1 MEDRKAFEIL
11 NLRAG
16 ASLTEA
22 KKVYKMMVKS
32 YHPDLFPNEPIKRK
46 EGENKLKDINLAF
59 AQVKRIIEENQQKVS
74 RAKAESQ
81 PKPAKQAGS
90 AKKETKNKTGV
101 FKDFWLNILRQ
112 FKQHQF
118 RQFIKKNESQNL
130 VQKGQQKKQTGEKN
144 FRQILEE
151 IEKNIKNKRG
161 VNINQEKRDFKKV
174 RSKKTQFKNVSRQRR
189 TDNETGRVEP
199 ISKIRPISK
208 IGGE

>member
-1 MEDRKAFEIL
+1 MEDRTAFKIL
-11 NLRAG
+11 NIRPG

-32 YHPDLFPNEPIKRK
+32 YHPDRFPNDPIKRK

-59 AQVKRIIEENQQKVS
+59 AQVKRIIEENQQKAS
-74 RAKAESQ
+74 PPQTESQ
-81 PKPAKQAGS
+81 PKPTKQARS
-90 AKKETKNKTGV
+90 AKKEIKNKAGV
-101 FKDFWLNILRQ
+101 FKDFCLNILKQ

-118 RQFIKKNESQNL
+118 QQFIKKNESQTH
-130 VQKGQQKKQTGEKN
+130 VRKDQQEKQTREKN
-144 FRQILEE
+144 FQQILEE

-161 VNINQEKRDFKKV
+161 VNINQEKRDFNKV
-174 RSKKTQFKNVSRQRR
+174 RPKKTQFKNVSRQRH
-189 TDNETGRVEP
+189 TDDETGRVEP